1 MKIGL
6 DRYKQSDGDSM
17 GRKAKV
23 TDNVLV
29 AEWLIQ
35 NRWLNSL
42 NTDTKQQLPAFVD
55 DAVWA
60 AITIV
65 AGVSDG
71 KVNVSPKLVMKSLML
86 KTISTET
93 VKVVEVGYDMSD
105 RQAQRLA
112 QTARFALD
120 GIRHRIQEYESNVSE
135 HTKMIWRLE
144 KKFLEDYY
152 KGRESPLYSKPL
164 PPAPEHILSL
174 HSEGDYLEYAIQLQ
188 KWRISVGVYK
198 EDQ

>member
-1 MKIGL
+1 
-6 DRYKQSDGDSM
+6 M

-35 NRWLNSL
+35 NRWMNSL

-60 AITIV
+60 AVTIV
-65 AGVSDG
+65 AGVSNG

-86 KTISTET
+86 KAITSEA
-93 VKVVEVGYDMSD
+93 VKKLEVGYEMSD
-105 RQAQRLA
+105 RQSRRLA

-120 GIRHRIQEYESNVSE
+120 GIRHRIQEYENNMPEEVKQNWMME
-135 HTKMIWRLE
+135 KMFIQ
-144 KKFLEDYY
+144 DYY
-152 KGRESPLYSKPL
+152 RGKESPLYSPPYKQL
-164 PPAPEHILSL
+164 PIEISMLYM
-174 HSEGDYLEYAIQLQ
+174 GRKYLEYGEAVR
-188 KWRISVGVYK
+188 KFR
-198 EDQ
+198 E